1 MRMRQK
7 GFTLVELLV
16 VIAIIGIL
24 VALLLPAI
32 QAAREAARRTQ
43 CVNNLKQLTLAYQN
57 YHDTLKTFPRF
68 AFKSPGFGEW
78 EGYSAH
84 AQILPYIEQQALFDQ
99 LKNESNNFYLR
110 WHENGTNNAL
120 NTVRAS
126 DVPAF
131 LCPSDR
137 RFPSI
142 AVGRESGK
150 GCNYVGSM
158 GVSLSWSNNATQN
171 GMFRRTIETR
181 MSDVI
186 DGTSNT
192 IMLSEAL
199 SGDYNDNTVYR
210 DGEVCMAAA
219 GPGSVSLAIVGTW
232 AQANCLG
239 TSHLSTNG
247 NNWLAPLPTQT
258 IFNTV
263 ATPNWQFP
271 TCEYGPSGYAA
282 DRDGVFPARSLHP
295 GGVNATC
302 VDGSVTFLTNNIDEA
317 LYQGLGTRDGGEAVE
332 VP

>member
-1 MRMRQK
+1 MRKQ

-32 QAAREAARRTQ
+32 QAAREAARRSQ

-57 YHDTLKTFPRF
+57 YHDTMKTFPRF
-68 AFKSPGFGEW
+68 AFKPPAFGEW

-84 AQILPYIEQQALFDQ
+84 AQLLPYIEQQALFDQ
-99 LKNESNNFYLR
+99 LKNESNNFALTWYS
-110 WHENGTNNAL
+110 NGTNNEL

-131 LCPSDR
+131 LCPSDMK
-137 RFPSI
+137 FPSI

-150 GCNYVGSM
+150 GCNYMGSM

-181 MSDVI
+181 MADVI

-192 IMLSEAL
+192 IMLSEGL
-199 SGDYNDNTVYR
+199 TGDNNNGVYKA
-210 DGEVCMAAA
+210 GEVCMAGA
-219 GPGSVSLAIVGTW
+219 GPSGGVSLAIVGAW
-232 AQANCLG
+232 AQTNCLPA
-239 TSHLSTNG
+239 SHLSTNG
-247 NNWLAPLPTQT
+247 NNWLAPLPSQT
-258 IFNTV
+258 IFNTI

-282 DRDGVFPARSLHP
+282 DRDGVFPARSRHP

-302 VDGSVTFLTNNIDEA
+302 VDGSVTFLTDNVDET
-317 LYQGLGTRDGGEAVE
+317 LYQALGTRDGGEAVE